1 MFLARIR
8 TQRLSNGT
16 GLLKSSR
23 IYLINFGVLGTVC
36 TTWV

>member
-16 GLLKSSR
+16 ELLKPSR
-23 IYLINFGVLGTVC
+23 IYLINFGIWGTVC
-36 TTWV
+36 TWV